1 MYGTIYF
8 QYLFRKDLYMSFT
21 KINPTDITD
30 NSFKLI
36 GNDWMLITAAGK
48 DNNGNE
54 KTNTMTASW
63 GGLGIMWG
71 TSVAYVV
78 IRESRYT
85 KEFVDNSDSF
95 SLTFFD
101 ESFRAK
107 LGYLGKVSGRDEDKI
122 KESGLTVATIDNTP
136 YFEEAKLVLRCEK
149 LFATP
154 MNKEAFI
161 NASII
166 NKWYEGG
173 DYHTLYV
180 AKITDVLSK

>member
-1 MYGTIYF
+1 MKFVNIT
-8 QYLFRKDLYMSFT
+8 
-21 KINPTDITD
+21 PTDITE

-36 GNDWMLITAAGK
+36 GNDWMLITANGK
-48 DNNGNE
+48 DKAGNE
-54 KTNTMTASW
+54 KVNTMTASW
-63 GGLGIMWG
+63 GGTGIMWG
-71 TSVAYVV
+71 TPVAFVV

-101 ESFRAK
+101 ESYRAK

-122 KESGLTVATIDNTP
+122 KESGLTVATVNDTP

-149 LFATP
+149 LYCAP
-154 MNKEAFI
+154 MNKEGFLDS
-161 NASII
+161 SIL

-180 AKITDVLSK
+180 AKITNVLSR